1 MKRLLEIRR
10 RLLLV
15 GALASMATA
24 VLLAAPTAGAGGQ
37 AGWSCPT
44 GFDLGGLTYDQALA
58 LERIQA
64 GINAGVHTQD
74 DFKSFFAG
82 VDRNHDGVVC
92 VKTNPA
98 GNGLPEHWYY
108 AYNFVDDNA
117 SVPNG

>member
-1 MKRLLEIRR
+1 MKRLLVIGA
-10 RLLLV
+10 LTAVAIAALLV
-15 GALASMATA
+15 
-24 VLLAAPTAGAGGQ
+24 VPTAGAGGQ

-44 GFDLGGLTYDQALA
+44 GFDRGGLTYDQALA
-58 LERIQA
+58 LPRIQA
-64 GINAGVHTQD
+64 GFAAGVHSEA
-74 DFKSFFAG
+74 DFAPFFAA
-82 VDRNHDGVVC
+82 VDRNGDGVVC